1 MCGRFA
7 LHPTLTEAVREFRV
21 PRREAEA
28 ILVDNDDIRPTMPV
42 GTVISEA
49 GDRHVVPMR
58 WGFLPDWYERVDG
71 GPLLINARSETI
83 AEKPAFR
90 AACRARRCLI
100 PMSGF
105 YEWQVLGPRAKR
117 VHWLEPAEAS
127 GGAFAGIWQQ
137 WTGPDG
143 TTLQSCAIVT
153 CAASDDLK
161 HIHARLPLVIEPE
174 SYAKWLGEEGH
185 GAARL
190 MHPPNQGWWRVE
202 PDRGPPRKD
211 QLF

>member
-7 LHPTLTEAVREFRV
+7 LNHSTVVVTKQFSVREG
-21 PRREAEA
+21 EAA
-28 ILVDNDDIRPTMPV
+28 IQLVDNDDIRPTTPI
-42 GTVISEA
+42 GTIISEQ

-58 WGFLPDWYERVDG
+58 WGFVPHWYERLDS

-90 AACRARRCLI
+90 DACRTRRCLI

-105 YEWQVLGPRAKR
+105 YEWQVLGPKAKR
-117 VHWLEPAEAS
+117 VHWLAP
-127 GGAFAGIWQQ
+127 GDGGVGAFAGIWQA

-143 TTLQSCAIVT
+143 TEQATCAIVT
-153 CAASDDLK
+153 CAAPDTLN
-161 HIHARLPLVIEPE
+161 HIHARLPVALEQE
-174 SYAKWLGEEGH
+174 HYAKWLGEEGH

-190 MHPPNQGWWRVE
+190 MQPPPQGWWRVE
-202 PDRGPPRKD
+202 PDRGPPVKGR
-211 QLF
+211 LL